1 MVKGILKRYSLPSM
15 NRSEDSD
22 AASYSPIPKRVSFD
36 GAEPARVF
44 QADEWDRSPAEVT
57 LKLTYKDVVEL
68 RELNVSLIRTGPL
81 AMKRTPSR
89 RPTRQRTTV
98 KQPPTPVDAKTGSMQ
113 QCRPSTT
120 TQAVVDKP
128 SSRPSSPVFGIRAT
142 PTSPTSPTYQYQARL
157 LPPLLED
164 ASSLTSVAG
173 SLEHR
178 TGLVP
183 SDTLGYYSTSQSG
196 SPPGLPSRTPF
207 LKGLASPTSSPP
219 SPLLSSSPLPSR
231 PPSPKSPSPK
241 PTSPSTSPIPLYRHP
256 RARSRPSSL
265 KNQGSTEAP
274 AMPVILPSLTRRA
287 SVPDKLSFDKLTLG
301 TDHKA
306 GRDSPS
312 PTWKPMELAG
322 TDTAEPRSPN
332 LIPNRDADA
341 NNALSYPPTPVVM
354 RKHGRSLMGWELKR
368 SPNAYGKLGFG
379 LVRMQGV

>member
-1 MVKGILKRYSLPSM
+1 MVKGILKRYSLPAM
-15 NRSEDSD
+15 NHSEDSD
-22 AASYSPIPKRVSFD
+22 AASYSPLPKRVSFD

-81 AMKRTPSR
+81 AMERTPSR
-89 RPTRQRTTV
+89 RPTRQRTAV
-98 KQPPTPVDAKTGSMQ
+98 KQSPTPVDAKTSPLQ

-120 TQAVVDKP
+120 TQAVFDKP
-128 SSRPSSPVFGIRAT
+128 SSRPSSPVFGARAA
-142 PTSPTSPTYQYQARL
+142 PTSPTYQYQARV

-164 ASSLTSVAG
+164 ASSLMPATSP
-173 SLEHR
+173 LEHR
-178 TGLVP
+178 TRSNGLP
-183 SDTLGYYSTSQSG
+183 SSVTSLEYYSTSQSG
-196 SPPGLPSRTPF
+196 SPPGLPARTPF
-207 LKGLASPTSSPP
+207 LKGFTSPTFSPP
-219 SPLLSSSPLPSR
+219 SPLLLSSPLPSR

-265 KNQGSTEAP
+265 KNHGSTEAP
-274 AMPVILPSLTRRA
+274 AMSVILPSLARRA

-301 TDHKA
+301 TEHTP

-322 TDTAEPRSPN
+322 TVTEPGSPYF
-332 LIPNRDADA
+332 IPNKDAD
-341 NNALSYPPTPVVM
+341 NNALSSPHTPVVT
-354 RKHGRSLMGWELKR
+354 RKPGRSLIGWELKR
-368 SPNAYGKLGFG
+368 SPNAHGKLGFG
-379 LVRMQGV
+379 LVRKQGV

>member
-1 MVKGILKRYSLPSM
+1 MVKGILKRYSLPGM
-15 NRSEDSD
+15 NHNEDSD
-22 AASYSPIPKRVSFD
+22 APSCSPLPKRVSFD

-81 AMKRTPSR
+81 AMERTPSR

-98 KQPPTPVDAKTGSMQ
+98 SQSPTPIEANTSLVQ

-120 TQAVVDKP
+120 TQAVADKP
-128 SSRPSSPVFGIRAT
+128 SSRPSSPVFGVRAA
-142 PTSPTSPTYQYQARL
+142 PTSPSYQYQARS

-164 ASSLTSVAG
+164 ASSLTSAT
-173 SLEHR
+173 SFLEHR
-178 TGLVP
+178 TRGNGLSP
-183 SDTLGYYSTSQSG
+183 SDTYLEYYSTSQSG
-196 SPPGLPSRTPF
+196 SPPGLPARTPF
-207 LKGLASPTSSPP
+207 LKGLASPTFSPSSPI
-219 SPLLSSSPLPSR
+219 LLSSPLPSR
-231 PPSPKSPSPK
+231 PPSPKA
-241 PTSPSTSPIPLYRHP
+241 TSPSSSPVPLYRHP

-265 KNQGSTEAP
+265 KNHGSTEAP

-287 SVPDKLSFDKLTLG
+287 SVPDRLSFDKLELG
-301 TDHKA
+301 TEHKA

-322 TDTAEPRSPN
+322 TDTEPGSPN
-332 LIPNRDADA
+332 LIPNKDADA
-341 NNALSYPPTPVVM
+341 NNALSSPPTPVIT
-354 RKHGRSLMGWELKR
+354 RKPGRSLMGWELKR

-379 LVRMQGV
+379 LVRKQGV